1 MRKPGQFRA
10 GHKVRHRNSPPS
22 SRAETIQSVFWTPR
36 GEIIYL
42 CRGLGRVGPFY
53 SKDYELVKEVQRGK
67 QGGQAASNS

>member
-10 GHKVRHRNSPPS
+10 GHKVRLRNSPPS

-42 CRGLGRVGPFY
+42 SRGLGRIGPFY
-53 SKDYELVKEVQRGK
+53 SKDYERVR
-67 QGGQAASNS
+67 

>member
-10 GHKVRHRNSPPS
+10 GLKVRHRDSPRS

-42 CRGLGRVGPFY
+42 SRGLGRIGPFY
-53 SKDYELVKEVQRGK
+53 SKDYEPAQGVQHGK
-67 QGGQAASNS
+67 HGPQAASNS

>member
-10 GHKVRHRNSPPS
+10 GLKVRHRNSPPS

-42 CRGLGRVGPFY
+42 SRGLGRVGPFY
-53 SKDYELVKEVQRGK
+53 SRDYELVKGVKHG
-67 QGGQAASNS
+67 